1 MKLNKYLYDK
11 LIIIM
16 LLLINYSLFL
26 FIFVAFKVNKS
37 LMVLFS
43 ILFILMG
50 LLIIFYDYFRK
61 KPFYDELIHNL
72 NELDKKFLVLETI
85 KMPNFYDGELLYQ
98 TLYEANKSMVEH
110 VHNYANN
117 INDFKDY
124 IEMWIHEVKIPIAS
138 LVLLCHNNKEE
149 IDKKYIKEVRRLD
162 NYIDQVL
169 YYVRSNY
176 TEHDFI
182 FKEVKLEKII
192 SNVAL
197 KNKDDLLENKID
209 LEVNLKGFLVYTDPK
224 WLEFILNQIIN
235 NSIKYKDN
243 THGKIPFIKIYAT
256 YNHDSIS
263 LFIHDNGIGIPKKD
277 LNKVFDKSFTG
288 ENGRSRSSS
297 TGMGLYIAKKL
308 CTKLGHKIEITSK
321 EREYTTISISMG
333 KHEFYS
339 LDA

>member
-138 LVLLCHNNKEE
+138 LVLLCHNHKEE

-162 NYIDQVL
+162 N
-169 YYVRSNY
+169 
-176 TEHDFI
+176 
-182 FKEVKLEKII
+182 
-192 SNVAL
+192 
-197 KNKDDLLENKID
+197 
-209 LEVNLKGFLVYTDPK
+209 
-224 WLEFILNQIIN
+224 
-235 NSIKYKDN
+235 
-243 THGKIPFIKIYAT
+243 
-256 YNHDSIS
+256 
-263 LFIHDNGIGIPKKD
+263 
-277 LNKVFDKSFTG
+277 
-288 ENGRSRSSS
+288 
-297 TGMGLYIAKKL
+297 
-308 CTKLGHKIEITSK
+308 
-321 EREYTTISISMG
+321 
-333 KHEFYS
+333 
-339 LDA
+339 